1 MAELADAA
9 DSKSAE
15 GNFMGVRFPLPA
27 PSNKISALNKLE
39 QLSASA
45 RRRLHCGQRDHFR
58 DYCTLNRLL
67 CLLQHSH
74 GVDNICAAH
83 DGIALKH

>member
-1 MAELADAA
+1 
-9 DSKSAE
+9 
-15 GNFMGVRFPLPA
+15 
-27 PSNKISALNKLE
+27 
-39 QLSASA
+39 
-45 RRRLHCGQRDHFR
+45 LHCGQRDHFR